1 MNNKYKL
8 IIWDF
13 DGVIADSEKVW
24 LKNRQIF
31 FKERLGLEF
40 SFEQINQYF
49 GGTSDSTKKI
59 ILEQMGYKTDEK
71 FWQDVLTRDIAA
83 MEWGSDRQRLR

>member
-31 FKERLGLEF
+31 FKERLGLDF

-49 GGTSDSTKKI
+49 GGTSDSTKK
-59 ILEQMGYKTDEK
+59 L
-71 FWQDVLTRDIAA
+71 FWNKWVIKPMRSFGR
-83 MEWGSDRQRLR
+83 MF